1 MKDFVQ
7 RVQKEFKVL
16 QKMFETEGNDLVK
29 KIKVMTQKKNID
41 ATKKQIE
48 KLIESKLKKLEPALR
63 NLVKEVKTTAVKA
76 GVDFGG
82 IEDMIM
88 RAPGAKAAKKRV
100 DSVVKGFTAKKAKK
114 KAKKKAASKK
124 TTGKKETA
132 KKAKSAA
139 SPARKAARKTASRK
153 PADVDNSES

>member
-29 KIKVMTQKKNID
+29 KIKVMTQKKNMD

-100 DSVVKGFTAKKAKK
+100 DSVVKGFTNKKKSKRKVAGKKVTAKK
-114 KAKKKAASKK
+114 S
-124 TTGKKETA
+124 TA

-139 SPARKAARKTASRK
+139 SPARKAARKTALRK
-153 PADVDNSES
+153 PANVDNSDS